1 MDTSN
6 ADKQIAIW
14 SERKEEHQLMI
25 ERAKIL
31 AKSDLLPPAFRDKPA
46 NIMVALDIA
55 RELSLS
61 PLMVMQS
68 MYIIHGKPSFSSSF
82 ILALLY
88 KSGAYRTLDFE
99 FSDDRKSCRMV
110 ATKKEDG
117 VVLEGPIVSLS
128 MAASEGW
135 LNKAGSKWKTMPDL
149 MLRYR
154 AATFFCRTCAP
165 HLLYGFHTLDEVQDI
180 APPAPPPQ
188 EETETEAIKKTN
200 RSMRKT
206 IQDILQEISGED
218 DE

>member
-1 MDTSN
+1 MESKN
-6 ADKQIAIW
+6 DKQITIW
-14 SERKEEHQLMI
+14 SERKEEHELMI

-88 KSGAYRTLDFE
+88 KSKAYRSLDFE

-117 VVLEGPIVSLS
+117 VVLEGPVVSLA

-135 LNKAGSKWKTMPDL
+135 LSKAGSKWKTMPDL

-180 APPAPPPQ
+180 APPSAPASQ
-188 EETETEAIKKTN
+188 KEEEVESIKTSK
-200 RSMRKT
+200 SMRKT
-206 IQDILQEISGED
+206 IQDIMKEINMD
-218 DE
+218 DYE